1 MLLYQKNKVMGNN
14 ELSTRT
20 TGDVDTRRAELGI
33 EKAKLAAQTTGLKL
47 LMWLIIITVCG
58 IIACGVLAVL
68 KIAAQALVAVG
79 AILLAI
85 CLVAVIAYNAVR
97 YKIKERRVDKDD
109 E

>member
-1 MLLYQKNKVMGNN
+1 MGNN

-58 IIACGVLAVL
+58 IIACAVLAVL
-68 KIAAQALVAVG
+68 KIAVQSIVVVAAVLLAIGLVAVVG
-79 AILLAI
+79 
-85 CLVAVIAYNAVR
+85 YNAVKV
-97 YKIKERRVDKDD
+97 KIKEHRVEKDD

>member
-1 MLLYQKNKVMGNN
+1 M
-14 ELSTRT
+14 
-20 TGDVDTRRAELGI
+20 DTRRAELGI
-33 EKAKLAAQTTGLKL
+33 EKAKLTAQTTGLKL

-79 AILLAI
+79 AILMAI